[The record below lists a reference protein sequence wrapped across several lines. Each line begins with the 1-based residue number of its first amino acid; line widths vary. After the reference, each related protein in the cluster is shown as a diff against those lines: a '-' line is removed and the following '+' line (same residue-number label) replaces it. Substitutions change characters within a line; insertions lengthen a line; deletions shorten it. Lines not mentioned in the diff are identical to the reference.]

1 MFAALTY
8 YDNVSTV
15 NISNDFLMK
24 NYHHGNLKEE
34 LTACAVKIC
43 ESEGYA
49 NLSIRKLAKESNVSQ
64 TAPYRHFKTKES
76 LYASV
81 AMEGFKKLSLAT
93 NIDTSKKVTKKKLV
107 EKGVNYINF
116 GLEHANTYDLMFGTA
131 VGDFSNYP
139 DLLDCANDTYENMR
153 LSFSKLSNDPEEV
166 IAYKCITLW
175 SMLHGLVGI
184 LRKVAIVDQSD
195 PEQTLGPISSA
206 TIIGGNLDFHLDKVL
221 TGIIQS

>member
-1 MFAALTY
+1 
-8 YDNVSTV
+8 
-15 NISNDFLMK
+15 MK
-24 NYHHGNLKEE
+24 TYHHGNLKQELISCACRLCEE
-34 LTACAVKIC
+34 N
-43 ESEGYA
+43 GYET
-49 NLSIRKLAKESNVSQ
+49 LSMRSIAKESGVSQ
-64 TAPYRHFKTKES
+64 TAPYRHFDTKES

-81 AMEGFKKLSLAT
+81 AKVGFKKLSLAT

-107 EKGVNYINF
+107 EKGVNYIKF

-184 LRKVAIVDQSD
+184 LRKVAVVDQLD
-195 PEQTLGPISSA
+195 PEETNGPITSA
-206 TIIGGNLDFHLDKVL
+206 TIIGDNLDFHLDKVI

>member
-1 MFAALTY
+1 
-8 YDNVSTV
+8 
-15 NISNDFLMK
+15 MK
-24 NYHHGNLKEE
+24 TYHHGNLKQELISCACRLCEE
-34 LTACAVKIC
+34 N
-43 ESEGYA
+43 GYET
-49 NLSIRKLAKESNVSQ
+49 LSMRSIAKESGVSQ
-64 TAPYRHFKTKES
+64 TAPYRHFNTKES

-81 AMEGFKKLSLAT
+81 AKEGFKKLSVAT

-107 EKGVNYINF
+107 EKGVNYIKF

-184 LRKVAIVDQSD
+184 LRKVAVVDQLD
-195 PEQTLGPISSA
+195 PGETKGPITSA
-206 TIIGGNLDFHLDKVL
+206 TIIGDNLDFHLDKVI